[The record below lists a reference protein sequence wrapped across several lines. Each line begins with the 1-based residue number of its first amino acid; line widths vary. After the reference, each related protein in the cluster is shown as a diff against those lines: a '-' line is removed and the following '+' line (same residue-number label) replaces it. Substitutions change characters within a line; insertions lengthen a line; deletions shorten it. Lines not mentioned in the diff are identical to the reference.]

1 VLGLGV
7 EETEPEESLEPE
19 EEEEEDEEPDE
30 DEEPSSQPP
39 SSPEDDEPS
48 SALDDESYGSLC
60 VPDDVPVLVDDVVVF
75 VTPLASAGSSPS

>member
-30 DEEPSSQPP
+30 
-39 SSPEDDEPS
+39 
-48 SALDDESYGSLC
+48 DDESYGSLC